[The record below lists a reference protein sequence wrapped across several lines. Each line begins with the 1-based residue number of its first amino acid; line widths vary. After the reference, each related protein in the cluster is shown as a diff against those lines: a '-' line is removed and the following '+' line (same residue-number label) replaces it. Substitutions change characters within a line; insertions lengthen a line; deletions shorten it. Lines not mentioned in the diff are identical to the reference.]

1 MLLYYMGASEQQL
14 KFPASLSYTTSRGLP
29 RFVCLA
35 FWLLGWFLFL
45 TILDIQ
51 WSLNGKDLALFLFAA
66 QMLVTAGIS
75 AWSNKPNQTRKY
87 DLIHMGAAALYIVDH
102 ILLMELLAMRPEYKT
117 GFYTC
122 FLITA
127 GSLYWGTSVKRNAG
141 MPAKHA
147 SSAVEWQTLL
157 AKLPAHQSC
166 QLWWSELSFMIAENL
181 IFTSFVLGLTSGLIS
196 V

>member
-1 MLLYYMGASEQQL
+1 MRSSEQQL
-14 KFPASLSYTTSRGLP
+14 KFPASLSYTTSHGLP

-35 FWLLGWFLFL
+35 FWLLGWFFFL
-45 TILDIQ
+45 SILD
-51 WSLNGKDLALFLFAA
+51 LNTDLAILVFAA

-75 AWSNKPNQTRKY
+75 AWSNKPNQTRKH
-87 DLIHMGAAALYIVDH
+87 DLIHMAAAGLYILDH
-102 ILLMELLAMRPEYKT
+102 ILLMEVLAMRPTYKT

-147 SSAVEWQTLL
+147 SSAVEWQMLL
-157 AKLPAHQSC
+157 SKLPADQSC

-181 IFTSFVLGLTSGLIS
+181 IFTSFVLGLTSGLVS